1 MTEKQARKNLTLE
14 VLIAT
19 CGPEGGKRVAAMALP
34 VIERVKYLVSWQ
46 DPQDAPVPEA
56 LSSRKD
62 VRVLPLPG
70 RGLSHNRNHCL
81 DNATGDLLMIAD
93 DDLRLYPE
101 GLKAVIRTF
110 EDNPTL
116 EYGSFR
122 YDSDYPKEYPAQE
135 CSLAVLPKNFFQ
147 ASVEIVIRR
156 ESETGT
162 FRFHESFGLGTCE
175 YTAGE
180 EDLFLKKVRN
190 SNLDCRFFPITTCF
204 HPGQTTGIRSRL
216 APGAIKAKGVC
227 TAVEYPLTALPRILI
242 NTIRITRTGQ
252 ASFLRAFS
260 LMTYGA
266 WKATFTPLVKS
277 YLDNK

>member
-19 CGPEGGKRVAAMALP
+19 CGPEGGKRVAAMVLP
-34 VIERVKYLVSWQ
+34 VIDRVKYLVSWQ

-70 RGLSHNRNHCL
+70 RGLSRNRNHCL

-135 CSLAVLPKNFFQ
+135 CSLATLPKNFFQ
-147 ASVEIVIRR
+147 TSFEIILRRYSRATITVTKKSPQPKSRLSLFPNHDLLSSRPDHRHTFASRARRYQSQRRLHSRRIPSYSYTQNPDQHHPDCPCRTGILPPGILPHDIRR
-156 ESETGT
+156 LESYI
-162 FRFHESFGLGTCE
+162 HSTC
-175 YTAGE
+175 
-180 EDLFLKKVRN
+180 KII
-190 SNLDCRFFPITTCF
+190 S
-204 HPGQTTGIRSRL
+204 
-216 APGAIKAKGVC
+216 
-227 TAVEYPLTALPRILI
+227 
-242 NTIRITRTGQ
+242 
-252 ASFLRAFS
+252 
-260 LMTYGA
+260 
-266 WKATFTPLVKS
+266 
-277 YLDNK
+277 

>member
-19 CGPEGGKRVAAMALP
+19 CGPEGGKRVAAMVLP
-34 VIERVKYLVSWQ
+34 VIDRVKYLVSWQ

-70 RGLSHNRNHCL
+70 RGLSRNRNHCL
-81 DNATGDLLMIAD
+81 DNATGDLLMIA
-93 DDLRLYPE
+93 
-101 GLKAVIRTF
+101 AVA
-110 EDNPTL
+110 
-116 EYGSFR
+116 S
-122 YDSDYPKEYPAQE
+122 AQE
-135 CSLAVLPKNFFQ
+135 CSLATLPKNFFQ
-147 ASVEIVIRR
+147 TSFEIILRR
-156 ESETGT
+156 YSRATIL
-162 FRFHESFGLGTCE
+162 RFHEQFGLGAEE

-180 EDLFLKKVRN
+180 EELLLKKARN
-190 SNLDCRFFPITTCF
+190 QNLDCRFFPITTCF

-227 TAVEYPLTALPRILI
+227 TAVEYPLTAIPRILI
-242 NTIRITRTGQ
+242 NTIRIARAGQ

>member
-46 DPQDAPVPEA
+46 DPQGAPVPEA

-70 RGLSHNRNHCL
+70 RGLSRNRNHCL

-135 CSLAVLPKNFFQ
+135 CSLAVFPKNFFQ
-147 ASVEIVIRR
+147 TSFEIILRRYSRASIL
-156 ESETGT
+156 
-162 FRFHESFGLGTCE
+162 RFHEQFGLGAEE

-180 EDLFLKKVRN
+180 EELLLKKARN
-190 SNLDCRFFPITTCF
+190 QNLDCRFFPITTCF

-216 APGAIKAKGVC
+216 APGTIKAKGVC
-227 TAVEYPLTALPRILI
+227 TAVEYPLTTLPRILL
-242 NTIRITRTGQ
+242 NSIRIARTGQ

>member
-19 CGPEGGKRVAAMALP
+19 CGPKGGKRVAAMALP
-34 VIERVKYLVSWQ
+34 VIDRVKYLVSWQ
-46 DPQDAPVPEA
+46 DPQGAPVPET

-70 RGLSHNRNHCL
+70 RGLSRNRNHCL

-101 GLKAVIRTF
+101 GLKSVIRTF

-135 CSLAVLPKNFFQ
+135 CSLATLPKNFYQTSFEIILRRYSR
-147 ASVEIVIRR
+147 ASIL
-156 ESETGT
+156 
-162 FRFHESFGLGTCE
+162 RFHEQFGLGAEE

-180 EDLFLKKVRN
+180 EELLLKKARN
-190 SNLDCRFFPITTCF
+190 QNLDCRFFPITTCF

-216 APGAIKAKGVC
+216 ASGAIKAKGVC
-227 TAVEYPLTALPRILI
+227 TAVEYPLTTLPRILL
-242 NTIRITRTGQ
+242 NSIRIARAGQ
-252 ASFLRAFS
+252 APFLRAFF

-277 YLDNK
+277 YLNDK

>member
-34 VIERVKYLVSWQ
+34 VIDRVKYLVSWQ
-46 DPQDAPVPEA
+46 DQQDAPVPEA

-70 RGLSHNRNHCL
+70 RGLSRNRNHCL

-122 YDSDYPKEYPAQE
+122 YDSDYPKEYPPQE
-135 CSLAVLPKNFFQ
+135 CSLATLPKNFFQ
-147 ASVEIVIRR
+147 TSFEIILRRYSRASIL
-156 ESETGT
+156 
-162 FRFHESFGLGTCE
+162 RFHEQFGLGAEE

-180 EDLFLKKVRN
+180 EELLLKKARN
-190 SNLDCRFFPITTCF
+190 QNLDCRFFPITTCF

-216 APGAIKAKGVC
+216 APGTIKAKGVC
-227 TAVEYPLTALPRILI
+227 TAVEYPLTTLPRILL
-242 NTIRITRTGQ
+242 NSIRIARAGQ

-266 WKATFTPLVKS
+266 WKALFSPLIKS
-277 YLDNK
+277 YLRII